1 MQLEI
6 GVELQAYQIHARKWN
21 AWNWYPWR
29 STPIYNSKTSVEL
42 KWSSYYHRVYC
53 IYSRLYRLLVTA
65 NKTCLYKRLSH
76 IQTYCMPFCL
86 LVCVCVCLSG
96 CQNLPVMETGSPPS
110 TVVRT
115 RCYAEGSTSALST
128 FSLTELVKVPTL
140 SSLYYHCLI
149 SVSLSLSL
157 PTQSSCSPVYTH
169 LVLVELGPSCPP
181 SGTCDI
187 LNLTIHM
194 PVAALHPLPL
204 PSSPLLSPPLP
215 SSPLLSPP
223 LPRSADV

>member
-1 MQLEI
+1 MP
-6 GVELQAYQIHARKWN
+6 LQETLPHSNILYTILS
-21 AWNWYPWR
+21 P
-29 STPIYNSKTSVEL
+29 
-42 KWSSYYHRVYC
+42 
-53 IYSRLYRLLVTA
+53 RL
-65 NKTCLYKRLSH
+65 
-76 IQTYCMPFCL
+76 
-86 LVCVCVCLSG
+86 CVCVCLSG

-157 PTQSSCSPVYTH
+157 SLPTQSSCSPVYTH

-187 LNLTIHM
+187 LNLTIH
-194 PVAALHPLPL
+194 VHIAALHPLHL
-204 PSSPLLSPPLP
+204 PSPSPPLP
-215 SSPLLSPP
+215 PPPSTSPPLPP
-223 LPRSADV
+223 LPRSAGV